1 MIYSWDTMEVIVM
14 DYVGRAVT
22 EPSSID
28 NTEMQN
34 ILNELNTWCMNYR
47 GFINQVFSEQ
57 VTMEEKV
64 TKLFWVI
71 KKVAESQLDVTD
83 NYNELYQFVINYFDS
98 HDFQTM
104 VDNKLDEMAQD
115 GTLESL
121 INDKILGDIK
131 NDINN
136 VNTKVA
142 SLEDDM
148 SDQKVLVG
156 KLTNWSLS
164 GKQIDWFGDSLMRGE
179 TEGGSVVSQPIPSI
193 FASMTGATCVNH
205 AESGAT
211 IANNEWATKVI
222 NQVNEA
228 DLTNSDYVIVQGGIN
243 DYFLNYPIGDD
254 SLLGSFTAGLIEIF
268 NTIDNKNH
276 SAKII
281 MCSLF
286 PNEALFEG
294 SLGHDGENF
303 LNFNN
308 AIKRVCKERCVKCID
323 MTYNSINR
331 NYFST
336 VCPTGT
342 HFTQEGYN
350 LLAKAILNLVFTAET
365 SLPEKVGN
373 NLIKGFFPTMNLED
387 ISPIVNNGAYRHGN
401 CILIHPGE
409 TVYSCFVANL
419 LAGAY
424 TLHFKMSVGG
434 NGSAT
439 VNFGCETYE
448 KLGVLNNIEGTGNV
462 FNFRDY
468 EITINPTTFKN
479 RLLFSVDA
487 DSTAGYVVITDI
499 TLCPGE
505 VACYGDE
512 IYENKADLALTG
524 FNAEYPLQFK
534 QRDRFVSFNGP
545 IQTKQ
550 VIPVR
555 TGIVDMS
562 NYSFAKGK
570 YSPNSAVIFAAGL
583 DGNVY
588 PLLLDF
594 NTYILENLKEIP
606 ANTNLG
612 ITAVIDIS

>member
-1 MIYSWDTMEVIVM
+1 MGCCNGGYHEFNLDWFLTRFKEIESEWDGTKEWLK
-14 DYVGRAVT
+14 D
-22 EPSSID
+22 
-28 NTEMQN
+28 
-34 ILNELNTWCMNYR
+34 W
-47 GFINQVFSEQ
+47 INSFDIEG
-57 VTMEEKV
+57 E
-64 TKLFWVI
+64 I
-71 KKVAESQLDVTD
+71 KKVMQGWLDDGTFEDIINKEIFGDLNNKVSQNTADIQALKNEDVT
-83 NYNELYQFVINYFDS
+83 
-98 HDFQTM
+98 
-104 VDNKLDEMAQD
+104 
-115 GTLESL
+115 
-121 INDKILGDIK
+121 IK
-131 NDINN
+131 NDI
-136 VNTKVA
+136 TRIKA
-142 SLEDDM
+142 TGLF
-148 SDQKVLVG
+148 
-156 KLTNWSLS
+156 
-164 GKQIDWFGDSLMRGE
+164 GKQIDWFGDSLIRGE

-205 AESGAT
+205 AQSGAT
-211 IANNEWATKVI
+211 IANNKWATKVI

-254 SLLGSFTAGLIEIF
+254 TLSGSFTAGLIEIF

-281 MCSLF
+281 MCTLF
-286 PNEALFEG
+286 PNEALFDG

-303 LNFNN
+303 VNFNN
-308 AIKRVCKERCVKCID
+308 AIKRICKERCVKCID

-331 NYFST
+331 NYFSA

-350 LLAKAILNLVFTAET
+350 LLAKAILNLVLTAET
-365 SLPEKVGN
+365 SLPERSGN

-387 ISPIVNNGAYRHGN
+387 ISPIVNDGAYRHGN

-439 VNFGCETYE
+439 VNFGCETYG
-448 KLGVLNNIEGTGNV
+448 KLGVLNNIAGTGNV

-487 DSTAGYVVITDI
+487 SSTATYVIITDI

-512 IYENKADLALTG
+512 IYENKTDLALTG

-545 IQTKQ
+545 VQTSQ

-555 TGIVDMS
+555 TTIVDMS

-594 NTYILENLKEIP
+594 NTYKLENLKEIP

>member
-1 MIYSWDTMEVIVM
+1 M

>member
-1 MIYSWDTMEVIVM
+1 MGCCNGGYHEFNLDWFLARFKEIESEWDGTKEWLKDWVN
-14 DYVGRAVT
+14 
-22 EPSSID
+22 SL
-28 NTEMQN
+28 N
-34 ILNELNTWCMNYR
+34 IE
-47 GFINQVFSEQ
+47 GE
-57 VTMEEKV
+57 
-64 TKLFWVI
+64 I
-71 KKVAESQLDVTD
+71 KKVMQGWLDDGTFEDIINQEIFGELNGKVTQNSKDIQALKDEDVT
-83 NYNELYQFVINYFDS
+83 
-98 HDFQTM
+98 
-104 VDNKLDEMAQD
+104 
-115 GTLESL
+115 
-121 INDKILGDIK
+121 IK
-131 NDINN
+131 NDI
-136 VNTKVA
+136 TAIKA
-142 SLEDDM
+142 TGLF
-148 SDQKVLVG
+148 
-156 KLTNWSLS
+156 
-164 GKQIDWFGDSLMRGE
+164 GKQIDWFGDSLVRGE
-179 TEGGSVVSQPIPSI
+179 GTNGAVVSQPIPSI
-193 FASMTGATCVNH
+193 FANMTGATCVNH
-205 AESGAT
+205 AQSGAT
-211 IANNEWATKVI
+211 ISNNEWATKVI

-243 DYFLNYPIGDD
+243 DYFLNYPIGND
-254 SLLGSFTAGLIEIF
+254 SLSGSFTAGLIEIF
-268 NTIDNKNH
+268 NAIDNKNH

-281 MCSLF
+281 MCTLF

-308 AIKRVCKERCVKCID
+308 AIKRVCKARCIKCID

-350 LLAKAILNLVFTAET
+350 LLAKAILNLILTSET
-365 SLPEKVGN
+365 SLPQAVGN
-373 NLIKGFFPTMNLED
+373 NLIRGFFPTMNLKD
-387 ISPIVNNGAYRHGN
+387 ISPIVNDGAYRHGN
-401 CILIHPGE
+401 CILIRPGE
-409 TVYSCFVANL
+409 TVYSCFVANI
-419 LAGAY
+419 LAGTY

-439 VNFGCETYE
+439 VNFGCETYG
-448 KLGVLNNIEGTGNV
+448 KLGVLNDIAGTGNV

-479 RLLFSVDA
+479 RILFSVDA
-487 DSTAGYVVITDI
+487 SSTASYVIITDI

-512 IYENKADLALTG
+512 VYENKADITLTG
-524 FNAEYPLQFK
+524 FNEDYPLQFK
-534 QRDRFVSFNGP
+534 QRDRFISFNGP
-545 IQTKQ
+545 VQTTQ
-550 VIPVR
+550 VIPAR
-555 TGIVDMS
+555 TTIVNMS

-583 DGNVY
+583 DGDVY

-594 NTYILENLKEIP
+594 NTYKLENLKEIP